1 MQSTAKVNLI
11 GRILMTLATL
21 MYGLIPPF
29 VDLTE
34 THVFHPDWTPHA
46 RMHMVWLLGTNTSIA
61 MVALYFLWLHQSSL
75 ILRVR
80 LAGVLGLCVY
90 GSFMLSAF
98 TSPLYGGSMGDEA
111 GVPLVMGLDANIFGF
126 SIALTLLLTGWFLIR
141 KNDLYHAGH

>member
-1 MQSTAKVNLI
+1 MNKTSRHVLLGQAI
-11 GRILMTLATL
+11 MTVATL
-21 MYGLIPPF
+21 VYGLGPLII
-29 VDLTE
+29 DLTA
-34 THVFHPDWTPHA
+34 THVFHPEWTPHA
-46 RMHMVWLLGTNTSIA
+46 RMHMVWLLGINTLIA
-61 MVALYFLWLHQSSL
+61 FLSLYFLWLYKS
-75 ILRVR
+75 IAFGVN
-80 LAGVLGLCVY
+80 LAGILGLCVY